1 MLMVIADPG
10 APFLKALSRL
20 PPDVEAFV
28 SDDAAGLQARAPDAD
43 AVLYASLDAGLLA
56 KVLPRANRL
65 RWIHCLWTGV
75 DGVLIPEM
83 IAHSAQFTNGRGVFR
98 EPLADWVIA
107 IGSAAAA
114 RARTFGMTIAAA
126 RLRPNAVQSRLFG

>member
-65 RWIHCLWTGV
+65 RWIHCL
-75 DGVLIPEM
+75 
-83 IAHSAQFTNGRGVFR
+83 
-98 EPLADWVIA
+98 
-107 IGSAAAA
+107 
-114 RARTFGMTIAAA
+114 
-126 RLRPNAVQSRLFG
+126 